1 MELNYIKEHTSCVNY
16 KTEEDAG
23 FALKEA
29 ASGEH
34 FDNRQQEI
42 KANHLIFILSGEVS
56 ITKDSKEETRVRAGE
71 FIFIPLSSHY
81 TGTVIQPGTYISLSF
96 FHDTISLCDK
106 HMLSSYLDKAQHTPL
121 CFEPLSV
128 RAPLDMFLHL
138 LESYLQAGV
147 NCKHL
152 HELKE
157 RELFIIF
164 RTAYTKSEI
173 IQLLYPIMGIEVD
186 FKAAVLKHKDRVRS
200 KQELAE
206 LLGMSG
212 SELHRKFT
220 QEFGETVQSWLQ
232 KQKKQGNT
240 IPAQLRFHLYKRGG
254 IRVGLQLRSRFQ
266 QVLQEQFRLLAQRI
280 KAGNQK
286 KAAKIGTDIQRF
298 VILDNRLVN
307 LDN

>member
-29 ASGEH
+29 ALGEH

-42 KANHLIFILSGEVS
+42 KGNHLIFILSGEVS

-96 FHDTISLCDK
+96 FHDAISLCDK

-128 RAPLDMFLHL
+128 RVPASAGVLSPGGRQ
-138 LESYLQAGV
+138 LQAPARTQRARV
-147 NCKHL
+147 VHHL
-152 HELKE
+152 PHSLHKE
-157 RELFIIF
+157 RNNPTPLPYNGNRGRFQGSRSPTQRPGAQQTRAGRIVGHERF
-164 RTAYTKSEI
+164 RASPQVHARVWRNRSILASE
-173 IQLLYPIMGIEVD
+173 
-186 FKAAVLKHKDRVRS
+186 
-200 KQELAE
+200 
-206 LLGMSG
+206 
-212 SELHRKFT
+212 T
-220 QEFGETVQSWLQ
+220 
-232 KQKKQGNT
+232 KKQGNT

-254 IRVGLQLRSRFQ
+254 IRVGLRLRSRFQ

-298 VILDNRLVN
+298 AILDNRLVN

>member
-29 ASGEH
+29 ALGEH

-200 KQELAE
+200 KQELAK

-232 KQKKQGNT
+232 KQKNKEILSRLNYDFISIKEVAYELGFGSAAGFNKYCKNNFGCSPSELRQEIKKKQ
-240 IPAQLRFHLYKRGG
+240 
-254 IRVGLQLRSRFQ
+254 
-266 QVLQEQFRLLAQRI
+266 
-280 KAGNQK
+280 QK
-286 KAAKIGTDIQRF
+286 
-298 VILDNRLVN
+298 
-307 LDN
+307 

>member
-29 ASGEH
+29 ALGEH

-212 SELHRKFT
+212 SELHR
-220 QEFGETVQSWLQ
+220 
-232 KQKKQGNT
+232 
-240 IPAQLRFHLYKRGG
+240 
-254 IRVGLQLRSRFQ
+254 
-266 QVLQEQFRLLAQRI
+266 
-280 KAGNQK
+280 
-286 KAAKIGTDIQRF
+286 
-298 VILDNRLVN
+298 
-307 LDN
+307 

>member
-1 MELNYIKEHTSCVNY
+1 MKHGDKTTKLLTLNRVHKMELNYIKEHTSCVNY

-29 ASGEH
+29 ALGEH

-173 IQLLYPIMGIEVD
+173 IQLLYPIMGVEVD
-186 FKAAVLKHKDRVRS
+186 FKAAVLQHKDRVRS

-232 KQKKQGNT
+232 KQKNKEILSRLNYDFISIKEVAYELGFGSAAGFNKYCKNNFGCSPSELRQEIKKKQ
-240 IPAQLRFHLYKRGG
+240 
-254 IRVGLQLRSRFQ
+254 
-266 QVLQEQFRLLAQRI
+266 
-280 KAGNQK
+280 QK
-286 KAAKIGTDIQRF
+286 
-298 VILDNRLVN
+298 
-307 LDN
+307 

>member
-29 ASGEH
+29 ALGEH

-173 IQLLYPIMGIEVD
+173 IQLLYPIMGIEID

-200 KQELAE
+200 KQELAK

-232 KQKKQGNT
+232 KQKNKEILSRLNYDFISIKEVAYELGFGSAAGFNKYCKNNFGCSPSELRQEIKKKQ
-240 IPAQLRFHLYKRGG
+240 
-254 IRVGLQLRSRFQ
+254 
-266 QVLQEQFRLLAQRI
+266 
-280 KAGNQK
+280 QK
-286 KAAKIGTDIQRF
+286 
-298 VILDNRLVN
+298 
-307 LDN
+307 

>member
-1 MELNYIKEHTSCVNY
+1 MKLNYIKEHTSCVNY

-29 ASGEH
+29 VSGEH

-81 TGTVIQPGTYISLSF
+81 TGTVIRPGTYISLSF
-96 FHDTISLCDK
+96 FHDAISLCDK
-106 HMLSSYLDKAQHTPL
+106 HMLSSYLKEAQNTPL
-121 CFEPLSV
+121 CFKPLSV
-128 RAPLDMFLHL
+128 RTPLDMFLHL

-200 KQELAE
+200 KQELAK

-232 KQKKQGNT
+232 KQKTRKYYPDSIT
-240 IPAQLRFHLYKRGG
+240 ISSL
-254 IRVGLQLRSRFQ
+254 
-266 QVLQEQFRLLAQRI
+266 
-280 KAGNQK
+280 
-286 KAAKIGTDIQRF
+286 
-298 VILDNRLVN
+298 
-307 LDN
+307 

>member
-1 MELNYIKEHTSCVNY
+1 MKLNYIKEHTSCVNY

-81 TGTVIQPGTYISLSF
+81 TGTVIRPGTYISLSF
-96 FHDTISLCDK
+96 FHDAISLCDK
-106 HMLSSYLDKAQHTPL
+106 HMLSSYLKEAQNTSL
-121 CFEPLSV
+121 CFKPLSV
-128 RAPLDMFLHL
+128 RTPLDMFLHL

-157 RELFIIF
+157 RERNNPTPLPYNGNRGRLQGSRSQTQRPGAQQTRAGRIVGHERF
-164 RTAYTKSEI
+164 RASPQVHARVWRNRSILASE
-173 IQLLYPIMGIEVD
+173 
-186 FKAAVLKHKDRVRS
+186 
-200 KQELAE
+200 
-206 LLGMSG
+206 
-212 SELHRKFT
+212 T
-220 QEFGETVQSWLQ
+220 
-232 KQKKQGNT
+232 KKQGNT
-240 IPAQLRFHLYKRGG
+240 IPTQLRFHLYKRGG
-254 IRVGLQLRSRFQ
+254 IRVGLHLRSRFQ
-266 QVLQEQFRLLAQRI
+266 QVLQEQFRLLTQRI
-280 KAGNQK
+280 KAGN
-286 KAAKIGTDIQRF
+286 
-298 VILDNRLVN
+298 
-307 LDN
+307 

>member
-29 ASGEH
+29 ALGEH

-128 RAPLDMFLHL
+128 RAPLDMLLHL

-232 KQKKQGNT
+232 KQKNKEILSRLNYDFISIKEVAYELGFGSAAGFNKYCKNNFGCSPSELRQEIKKKQ
-240 IPAQLRFHLYKRGG
+240 
-254 IRVGLQLRSRFQ
+254 
-266 QVLQEQFRLLAQRI
+266 
-280 KAGNQK
+280 QK
-286 KAAKIGTDIQRF
+286 
-298 VILDNRLVN
+298 
-307 LDN
+307 

>member
-1 MELNYIKEHTSCVNY
+1 
-16 KTEEDAG
+16 
-23 FALKEA
+23 
-29 ASGEH
+29 
-34 FDNRQQEI
+34 
-42 KANHLIFILSGEVS
+42 
-56 ITKDSKEETRVRAGE
+56 
-71 FIFIPLSSHY
+71 
-81 TGTVIQPGTYISLSF
+81 
-96 FHDTISLCDK
+96 
-106 HMLSSYLDKAQHTPL
+106 MLSSYLDKAQHTPL
-121 CFEPLSV
+121 CFKPLSV

-232 KQKKQGNT
+232 KQKNKEILSRLNYDFISIKEVAYELGFGSAAGFNKYCKNNFGCS
-240 IPAQLRFHLYKRGG
+240 PSELR
-254 IRVGLQLRSRFQ
+254 
-266 QVLQEQFRLLAQRI
+266 QEI
-280 KAGNQK
+280 KK

>member
-1 MELNYIKEHTSCVNY
+1 MKLNYIKEHTSCVNY

-34 FDNRQQEI
+34 FDNRQQKI

-96 FHDTISLCDK
+96 FHDAISLCDK
-106 HMLSSYLDKAQHTPL
+106 HMLSSYLDEVQNTPL

-128 RAPLDMFLHL
+128 RAPLDTFLHL

-173 IQLLYPIMGIEVD
+173 IQLLYPIMGIEID
-186 FKAAVLKHKDRVRS
+186 FKAAVLK
-200 KQELAE
+200 
-206 LLGMSG
+206 
-212 SELHRKFT
+212 
-220 QEFGETVQSWLQ
+220 
-232 KQKKQGNT
+232 
-240 IPAQLRFHLYKRGG
+240 
-254 IRVGLQLRSRFQ
+254 
-266 QVLQEQFRLLAQRI
+266 
-280 KAGNQK
+280 
-286 KAAKIGTDIQRF
+286 IGRAH
-298 VILDNRLVN
+298 V
-307 LDN
+307 

>member
-106 HMLSSYLDKAQHTPL
+106 HMLSSYLDKIQTTPL

-138 LESYLQAGV
+138 RESYLQAGV

-186 FKAAVLKHKDRVRS
+186 FKAAVLQHKDRVRS

-232 KQKKQGNT
+232 KQKNKEILSRLNYDFISIKEVAYELGFGSAAGFNKYCKNNFGCSPSELRQEIKKKQ
-240 IPAQLRFHLYKRGG
+240 
-254 IRVGLQLRSRFQ
+254 
-266 QVLQEQFRLLAQRI
+266 
-280 KAGNQK
+280 QK
-286 KAAKIGTDIQRF
+286 
-298 VILDNRLVN
+298 
-307 LDN
+307 

>member
-29 ASGEH
+29 ALGEH

-186 FKAAVLKHKDRVRS
+186 FKAAVLQHKDRVRS

-232 KQKKQGNT
+232 KQKNKEILSRLNYDFISIKEVAYELGFGSAAGFNKYCKNNFGCSHSELRQEIKKKQ
-240 IPAQLRFHLYKRGG
+240 
-254 IRVGLQLRSRFQ
+254 
-266 QVLQEQFRLLAQRI
+266 
-280 KAGNQK
+280 QK
-286 KAAKIGTDIQRF
+286 
-298 VILDNRLVN
+298 
-307 LDN
+307 

>member
-29 ASGEH
+29 ALGEH

-186 FKAAVLKHKDRVRS
+186 FKAAVLQHKDRVRS

-232 KQKKQGNT
+232 KQKNKEILSRLNYDFISIKEVAYELGFGSAAGFNKYCKNNFGCSPSELRQEIKKKQ
-240 IPAQLRFHLYKRGG
+240 
-254 IRVGLQLRSRFQ
+254 
-266 QVLQEQFRLLAQRI
+266 
-280 KAGNQK
+280 QK
-286 KAAKIGTDIQRF
+286 
-298 VILDNRLVN
+298 
-307 LDN
+307 

>member
-29 ASGEH
+29 ALGEH

-106 HMLSSYLDKAQHTPL
+106 HMLSNYLDKAQHTPL

-232 KQKKQGNT
+232 KQKQGNT

-286 KAAKIGTDIQRF
+286 SSK
-298 VILDNRLVN
+298 NRH
-307 LDN
+307 

>member
-34 FDNRQQEI
+34 FDNRQQKI

-96 FHDTISLCDK
+96 FHDAISLCDK

-173 IQLLYPIMGIEVD
+173 IQLLYPIMGIEID

-240 IPAQLRFHLYKRGG
+240 IPTQLRFHLYKRGG

-286 KAAKIGTDIQRF
+286 KAAKIGIDIQRF
-298 VILDNRLVN
+298 AILDNRLVN

>member
-29 ASGEH
+29 ALGEH

-106 HMLSSYLDKAQHTPL
+106 HMLSSYLDKIQTTPL

-186 FKAAVLKHKDRVRS
+186 FKAAVLQHKDRVRS

-232 KQKKQGNT
+232 KQKTRKYYPGSIT
-240 IPAQLRFHLYKRGG
+240 ISSL
-254 IRVGLQLRSRFQ
+254 
-266 QVLQEQFRLLAQRI
+266 
-280 KAGNQK
+280 
-286 KAAKIGTDIQRF
+286 
-298 VILDNRLVN
+298 
-307 LDN
+307 

>member
-29 ASGEH
+29 ALGEH

-128 RAPLDMFLHL
+128 RAPLDMFLNL

-164 RTAYTKSEI
+164 RTAAS
-173 IQLLYPIMGIEVD
+173 
-186 FKAAVLKHKDRVRS
+186 VLSGGRMSPASRAS
-200 KQELAE
+200 KRA
-206 LLGMSG
+206 S
-212 SELHRKFT
+212 
-220 QEFGETVQSWLQ
+220 
-232 KQKKQGNT
+232 
-240 IPAQLRFHLYKRGG
+240 A
-254 IRVGLQLRSRFQ
+254 
-266 QVLQEQFRLLAQRI
+266 LLAPSLAPA
-280 KAGNQK
+280 KVMATSPSVMLLAGAEK
-286 KAAKIGTDIQRF
+286 SKPSSPSRPPAAF
-298 VILDNRLVN
+298 LS
-307 LDN
+307 

>member
-1 MELNYIKEHTSCVNY
+1 MELNYIKEHISCVNY

-29 ASGEH
+29 ALGEH

-81 TGTVIQPGTYISLSF
+81 TGTVIRPGTYISLSF
-96 FHDTISLCDK
+96 FHDAISLCDK
-106 HMLSSYLDKAQHTPL
+106 HMLSSYLKEAQNTSL
-121 CFEPLSV
+121 CFKPLSV
-128 RAPLDMFLHL
+128 RTPLDMFLHL

-173 IQLLYPIMGIEVD
+173 IQLLYPIMGIEID

-200 KQELAE
+200 KQELAK

-232 KQKKQGNT
+232 KQKTRKYYPDSIT
-240 IPAQLRFHLYKRGG
+240 ISSL
-254 IRVGLQLRSRFQ
+254 
-266 QVLQEQFRLLAQRI
+266 
-280 KAGNQK
+280 
-286 KAAKIGTDIQRF
+286 
-298 VILDNRLVN
+298 
-307 LDN
+307 

>member
-29 ASGEH
+29 ALGEH

-106 HMLSSYLDKAQHTPL
+106 HMLSSYLDKVQTTPL

-232 KQKKQGNT
+232 KQKNKEILSRLNYDFISIKEVAYELGFGSAAGFNKYCKNNFGCSPSELRQEIKKKQ
-240 IPAQLRFHLYKRGG
+240 
-254 IRVGLQLRSRFQ
+254 
-266 QVLQEQFRLLAQRI
+266 
-280 KAGNQK
+280 QK
-286 KAAKIGTDIQRF
+286 
-298 VILDNRLVN
+298 
-307 LDN
+307 

>member
-29 ASGEH
+29 ALGEH

-106 HMLSSYLDKAQHTPL
+106 HMLSSYLDKVQNTPL

-186 FKAAVLKHKDRVRS
+186 FKAAVLQHKDRVRS

-232 KQKKQGNT
+232 KQKNKEILSRLNYDFISIKEVAYELGFGSAAGFNKYCKNNFGCSPSELRQEIKKKQ
-240 IPAQLRFHLYKRGG
+240 
-254 IRVGLQLRSRFQ
+254 
-266 QVLQEQFRLLAQRI
+266 
-280 KAGNQK
+280 QK
-286 KAAKIGTDIQRF
+286 
-298 VILDNRLVN
+298 
-307 LDN
+307 

>member
-29 ASGEH
+29 ALGEH

-71 FIFIPLSSHY
+71 FIFIPPSSHY

-232 KQKKQGNT
+232 KQKNKEILSRLNYDFISIKEVAYELGFGSAAGFNKYCKNNFGCSPSELRQEIKKKQ
-240 IPAQLRFHLYKRGG
+240 
-254 IRVGLQLRSRFQ
+254 
-266 QVLQEQFRLLAQRI
+266 
-280 KAGNQK
+280 QK
-286 KAAKIGTDIQRF
+286 
-298 VILDNRLVN
+298 
-307 LDN
+307 